1 MSELSMNGMEAMK
14 ARERALVYLEMQQ
27 HQKGFT
33 RKAAKDVHSPH
44 PIADVITAK
53 TPRKEPI
60 TDTVTAW
67 EEAIDRFGEKGY
79 VDLAQKME
87 QFRPDA
93 YKGMR
98 AFQWTAKAAD
108 IAVTAVILFPGL
120 LRGWAPRGHDIRN
133 IFAAVPPGAGGNI
146 LYPWTYSGANVL
158 RKVGGT
164 ALMWRFRPLEWAGGK
179 LARLGARVVTSDA
192 VAPIVNNIFGGGERV
207 EPAKAKPAP
216 FSGAKPQAA

>member
-1 MSELSMNGMEAMK
+1 MSELSMTSIEAMN
-14 ARERALVYLEMQQ
+14 ARERALAYLEMQQ

-33 RKAAKDVHSPH
+33 KKAAKEVHSPH
-44 PIADVITAK
+44 PIVDVLTAK

-60 TDTVTAW
+60 TDTVTAY
-67 EEAIDRFGEKGY
+67 EEMIDRFGEKGY

-87 QFRPDA
+87 RFRPDA

-133 IFAAVPPGAGGNI
+133 IFAAVPPGGGSHWNPLDYSPRNMLYKGAG
-146 LYPWTYSGANVL
+146 LA
-158 RKVGGT
+158 
-164 ALMWRFRPLEWAGGK
+164 AMWRFRPIEWAGGK
-179 LARLGARVVTSDA
+179 LARLGARVITSKA

-216 FSGAKPQAA
+216 FSGAKPQVA